1 MPPSAPTVGSQRLHC
16 RVLGRLGGGMGEV
29 YLAEDTRLG
38 RQVALKFLTTTDDG
52 GPAARERLVRES
64 QAASVLRSTRSGRG
78 TVDVAEAL
86 EIARQVADA
95 LDDAIGEYR
104 PLLTFLAHAEH
115 ALRERALIDVRQ
127 MPAAAAARRGQAD
140 TAAEFAAQA
149 QEGVERRL
157 AAARHDGNGVLAH
170 LARPLEELSAF
181 TRWRLPRDPDCADVL
196 ADPRLAAAVTA
207 AAA

>member
-52 GPAARERLVRES
+52 GPEARERLVRIAMEDV
-64 QAASVLRSTRSGRG
+64 AGALRSTRSGRG

-86 EIARQVADA
+86 EIARQV
-95 LDDAIGEYR
+95 
-104 PLLTFLAHAEH
+104 
-115 ALRERALIDVRQ
+115 
-127 MPAAAAARRGQAD
+127 
-140 TAAEFAAQA
+140 EFAAQA
-149 QEGVERRL
+149 QEGFERRL
-157 AAARHDGNGVLAH
+157 TAARYDGNGVLAH
-170 LARPLEELSAF
+170 PARPLEELSAF
-181 TRWRLPRDPDCADVL
+181 TRRRLPRDPDCADVL